1 MRFLATPLGY
11 LLTLLYN
18 LVGNYGIAVLII
30 TVIVKVALYPVYA
43 KSMKSSMKM
52 SKLQPKIQE
61 LQQKYGKDR
70 EVYSQK
76 VQELYKS
83 EGASMYGGCLP
94 MIIQMFVIMGLFTLF
109 RNPMAYMTDENMLYA
124 IHESFLWIRDL
135 AQPDKWILPIAAG
148 AATFIS
154 YSMSSSQQQ
163 LQSQMGSAGNA
174 QQGNMMGKMM
184 KYFFPIMILWF
195 ARTYPAGLAIYWFG
209 SQVIQIFYNLRFNQW
224 RKKQLEEEK
233 EEKRKKKK
241 K

>member
-1 MRFLATPLGY
+1 MRLLATPLGY
-11 LLTLLYN
+11 LLTFLYN

-30 TVIVKVALYPVYA
+30 TIIVKACLYPVYA
-43 KSMKSSMKM
+43 KQMKSSMKM

-61 LQQKYGKDR
+61 LQQKYGNDR
-70 EVYSQK
+70 ETYSEK

-94 MIIQMFVIMGLFTLF
+94 MIIQMFVIMGLFALF
-109 RNPMAYMTDENMLYA
+109 RNPMSYMTDENMLYA
-124 IHESFLWIRDL
+124 IHENFLWIPDL

-154 YSMSSSQQQ
+154 YSMSSSQQM
-163 LQSQMGSAGNA
+163 QSQLAGGGNA
-174 QQGNMMGKMM
+174 KQGNMMTKMM

-209 SQVIQIFYNLRFNQW
+209 SQVIQIFYNLRFNKW
-224 RKKQLEEEK
+224 KKQQAEEDK
-233 EEKRKKKK
+233 KAKKAKKK
-241 K
+241 

>member
-1 MRFLATPLGY
+1 MRLLATPLGY
-11 LLTLLYN
+11 LLTFLYN

-30 TVIVKVALYPVYA
+30 TIIVKACLYPVYA
-43 KSMKSSMKM
+43 KQMKSSMKM

-61 LQQKYGKDR
+61 LQQKYGNDR
-70 EVYSQK
+70 ETYSEK

-94 MIIQMFVIMGLFTLF
+94 MIIQMFVIMGLFALF
-109 RNPMAYMTDENMLYA
+109 RNPMTYMTDENMLYA
-124 IHESFLWIRDL
+124 IHENFLWIPDL

-154 YSMSSSQQQ
+154 YSMSSSQQM
-163 LQSQMGSAGNA
+163 QSQLAGGGNA
-174 QQGNMMGKMM
+174 KQGNMMSKMM

-209 SQVIQIFYNLRFNQW
+209 SQVIQIFYNLRFNTW
-224 RKKQLEEEK
+224 RKKQQEEEK

>member
-1 MRFLATPLGY
+1 MRLLATPLGY
-11 LLTLLYN
+11 LLTFLYN

-30 TVIVKVALYPVYA
+30 TIIVKACLYPVYA
-43 KSMKSSMKM
+43 KQMKSSMKM

-61 LQQKYGKDR
+61 LQQKYGNDR
-70 EVYSQK
+70 ETYSEK

-94 MIIQMFVIMGLFTLF
+94 MIIQMFVIMGLFALF
-109 RNPMAYMTDENMLYA
+109 RNPMTYMTNENMLYA
-124 IHESFLWIRDL
+124 IHENFLWIPDL

-154 YSMSSSQQQ
+154 YSMSSSQQM
-163 LQSQMGSAGNA
+163 QSQLAGGGNA
-174 QQGNMMGKMM
+174 KQGNMMSKMM

-209 SQVIQIFYNLRFNQW
+209 SQVIQIFYNLRFNKW
-224 RKKQLEEEK
+224 RKKQQEEEK